1 MEENTYLSL
10 DEVFF
15 LWSNYSILYVPPAR
29 PSVLVSDAQHHTEVG
44 GGAAYWA
51 KVDSPIVGV
60 GESFGSVQFMD
71 FTKTLCWVVFW
82 L

>member
-29 PSVLVSDAQHHTEVG
+29 PSVLDADYEHHTEERGGWALTLLAHLDSPDRGVHFTDWPSHG
-44 GGAAYWA
+44 GGYFE
-51 KVDSPIVGV
+51 I
-60 GESFGSVQFMD
+60 
-71 FTKTLCWVVFW
+71 
-82 L
+82 